1 MVRPDR
7 PRASQTS
14 SDVRTPRSA
23 AKAPVE
29 RPAAAT
35 EPRNRLLIF
44 IIDLQSQSFLVPVTQ
59 RFAETRPH
67 FSVCVVVA
75 LRPTNDPM
83 HGFARPTI
91 AMSGA
96 DATAVAPKSR
106 GGNVVACWLLQIQ
119 HSFGKVLLRTVNGVL
134 AQAAVDVR

>member
-23 AKAPVE
+23 AKAPVD

-35 EPRNRLLIF
+35 EPRRRLLIF
-44 IIDLQSQSFLVPVTQ
+44 IIDLQSQSFLVPVAW
-59 RFAETRPH
+59 RLVVTRPH

-75 LRPTNDPM
+75 SRPTNDPM

-91 AMSGA
+91 SMSGT
-96 DATAVAPKSR
+96 DATEQKAK
-106 GGNVVACWLLQIQ
+106 
-119 HSFGKVLLRTVNGVL
+119 
-134 AQAAVDVR
+134 

>member
-1 MVRPDR
+1 
-7 PRASQTS
+7 
-14 SDVRTPRSA
+14 
-23 AKAPVE
+23 
-29 RPAAAT
+29 
-35 EPRNRLLIF
+35 
-44 IIDLQSQSFLVPVTQ
+44 VTQ

-96 DATAVAPKSR
+96 DATAGTPKSR
-106 GGNVVACWLLQIQ
+106 GGNVVALWLLQIQ
-119 HSFGKVLLRTVNGVL
+119 HSFGNELLRTVNEVL
-134 AQAAVDVR
+134 ARATFEAGGQVGIVLEARLAEGGGLRLPPEARLRLGVAGTGVGPA